1 MMSNLFRPIF
11 IFTYW
16 LPACLFAQ
24 NDEFVQVSLP
34 DASITATQCLRGD
47 GDTYGLGDW
56 NSTFTVEIDSI
67 YLKIRGEVSF
77 TEKANDFTTIVGQYQ
92 SQVVITEMMRCPNCS
107 FSLEKQSGSVSGPN
121 VGARGYQWYNGQGII
136 RRAKIMTDT
145 FGDDVGKIGGVIQ
158 FRTIQIEKHCYFA
171 FAE

>member
-1 MMSNLFRPIF
+1 MSIPFRCIFLFVCLMP
-11 IFTYW
+11 TYMS
-16 LPACLFAQ
+16 AQ
-24 NDEFVQVSLP
+24 NDEFVQISIP

-56 NSTFTVEIDSI
+56 NSTFTIEMDSI
-67 YLKIRGEVSF
+67 YLKIRGQISF
-77 TEKANDFTTIVGQYQ
+77 TERANDFTTIVGQYQ
-92 SQVVITEMMRCPNCS
+92 SQVLITEMARCPNCS
-107 FSLEKQSGSVSGPN
+107 FNLDKQVGSVSGPN

-145 FGDDVGKIGGVIQ
+145 FGEDVGKIGGVIQ
-158 FRTIQIEKHCYFA
+158 FRPIQIEKRCYFA